1 MTELSVL
8 MPAFNERGT
17 VERAIAAVLDA
28 DLGVDGLELL
38 VVDDGSTDG
47 TGDILAQTAW
57 PANVRTF
64 SHRHNLGKGAAI
76 RTALD
81 SATGTYA
88 TVFDADL
95 EYDAQ
100 QIAQMIEPL
109 RTGEKAVFGI
119 RGFQSHSAYN
129 FWYVVGNK
137 GVTLAANLLYN
148 SWVADIMS
156 CHKAMPTDVFRSL
169 DLRERGFTIEAEIT
183 AKLLRT
189 GVRIYEVPVTY
200 RARSRESGK
209 KLTAIDGLRVL
220 AALLKYRVA

>member
-57 PANVRTF
+57 PANVRIF

-100 QIAQMIEPL
+100 QIAQMLEPL

-220 AALLKYRVA
+220 AALIKYRVA

>member
-28 DLGVDGLELL
+28 DLGVHGLELL

-47 TGDILAQTAW
+47 TGDVLAQTAW
-57 PANVRTF
+57 PANVRIL
-64 SHRHNLGKGAAI
+64 SHARNLGKGAAV

-100 QIAQMIEPL
+100 QIAQMIPAL
-109 RTGEKAVFGI
+109 RSGEKAVFGV

-129 FWYVVGNK
+129 FWYVLGNK
-137 GVTLAANLLYN
+137 SVTLAANLLYN
-148 SWVADIMS
+148 SWVADIMT
-156 CHKAMPTDVFRSL
+156 CHKAMPTDVFRAL
-169 DLRERGFTIEAEIT
+169 DVREHGFAIEAEIT
-183 AKLLRT
+183 AKLLRM
-189 GVRIYEVPVTY
+189 GIRIYEVPVTY

-220 AALLKYRVA
+220 ATLVKYRIA

>member
-8 MPAFNERGT
+8 MPVFNERGT
-17 VERAIAAVLDA
+17 VQRAIAAVLDA
-28 DLGVDGLELL
+28 ELGVDGLELL

-57 PANVRTF
+57 PENVRIL
-64 SHRHNLGKGAAI
+64 SHARNLGKGAAV

-81 SATGTYA
+81 SATGVYT

-95 EYDAQ
+95 EYDAE
-100 QIAQMIEPL
+100 QIARMIEPL

-129 FWYVVGNK
+129 FWYVLGNK
-137 GVTLAANLLYN
+137 SVTLAANLLYN
-148 SWVADIMS
+148 SWVADIMT

-169 DLRERGFTIEAEIT
+169 DVRERSFAIEAEIT

-220 AALLKYRVA
+220 ATLIKYRVA